1 MNETKINNIL
11 NLIKEL
17 ENTTNDENADLCFR
31 ASKVIKELLENRNT
45 NLSFR
50 SRSKESLTESDL
62 A

>member
-17 ENTTNDENADLCFR
+17 ENTTIDSEGDLCFR
-31 ASKVIKELLENRNT
+31 ASKVIKELLENRNID
-45 NLSFR
+45 LSFR
-50 SRSKESLTESDL
+50 SNNYSLTESDL

>member
-17 ENTTNDENADLCFR
+17 ENTTIDSEGDLCFR
-31 ASKVIKELLENRNT
+31 ASKVIKELLENRNAD
-45 NLSFR
+45 LSFR
-50 SRSKESLTESDL
+50 SNNYSLTESDL

>member
-17 ENTTNDENADLCFR
+17 ENTTIDSEGDLCFR

-50 SRSKESLTESDL
+50 NNYSLTESDL

>member
-17 ENTTNDENADLCFR
+17 ENTTIDSEGDLCFR
-31 ASKVIKELLENRNT
+31 ASKVIKELLENRNA

-50 SRSKESLTESDL
+50 SNNYSLTESDL